1 MSESS
6 RTNER
11 YNFAPTPARRGRLFL
26 RRWVCLLALA
36 LAGLAG
42 CEDVNPEDPSTINN
56 QPGTTNPPDAGPT
69 QPTDPCGGEQICV
82 LDDDPGSAGPRVPF
96 STNAD
101 YVTVRSGSGYR
112 PIFMKGVNLGVGV
125 PGTRA
130 GHLAATREQY
140 AKWFDQMTDMG
151 VNTLRIYTL
160 HYPRFYEELAKHNEE
175 NPNNPLYLLHGI
187 WLHEEFEGLDL
198 LEGGFRDNI
207 REIVDCTHG
216 NCHINHRY
224 GKAYGTY
231 ETDVS
236 QWIMAWI
243 IGREV
248 NPEEVELTNE
258 HMDGETSWEGDHVRV
273 TDAQPTEVWWAQQVD
288 YLIDYELTGGEN
300 SSGYGQTRP
309 ISVSSWPTLD
319 PLEHP
324 TETADF
330 SSEDINSFD
339 MLALEAKDAPGGFF
353 ATFHAYPYY
362 PDYIVDDPDYR
373 QFSDSEGPNSYLGYL
388 EDLKSH
394 YAEMPLYI
402 GETGVSS
409 SWGAAHWGFED
420 MDHGG
425 HTEIEQGE
433 VGARLFRTVHDTN
446 CAGAA
451 LFAWIDEWWKPT
463 WISDPR
469 GSDAERRPF
478 WHNVTAAEQNFGLI
492 GFDMA
497 EPAWE
502 DGVTTQG
509 SGFVESATVIH
520 DVAYFHVRLQTN
532 GRLGSNQRLII
543 GFDTYGSEAS
553 GQFEEELGES
563 TLPSFG
569 ALDEESREV
578 IDVSVPAEGPQTQN
592 RNEFALMIEGTNSA
606 NLLVTRAYDSF
617 RIWYG
622 ARFAEGQLFQST
634 QTDGNPWKLV
644 RWLNSQ
650 EHGVKDEQG
659 NPDSNMW
666 FEETVHE
673 IGRLSI
679 RGANEEAT
687 SHDAVVV
694 HDNRIDI
701 RIPWTLINVT
711 DPSKLKV
718 LHASPNAIR
727 KKSPQHAETRGI
739 AISVADENSVLF
751 ETTRYRWEP
760 WGLHEDIQ
768 DIYGYPVDEETG
780 TIDWIQYERDKPA
793 LSIFGEALEQLPY
806 WMD

>member
-1 MSESS
+1 MTRKPNECDQTLTRRTSPHHRAS
-6 RTNER
+6 RWWI
-11 YNFAPTPARRGRLFL
+11 G
-26 RRWVCLLALA
+26 LLALV
-36 LAGLAG
+36 LVGLGG
-42 CEDVNPEDPSTINN
+42 CEDVNPDDPSTINN
-56 QPGTTNPPDAGPT
+56 QPGQTGGPDAGPT
-69 QPTDPCGGEQICV
+69 APSDPCGGEQICV
-82 LDDDPGSAGPRVPF
+82 LSDEPETSGPRVPY
-96 STNAD
+96 STNSD
-101 YVTVRSGSGYR
+101 YVTVRTGSGYR

-160 HYPRFYEELAKHNEE
+160 HYPRFYEALAEHNRE
-175 NPNNPLYLLHGI
+175 NPDNPLYILHGI

-198 LEGGFRDNI
+198 LEDGFRNNI

-231 ETDVS
+231 ETDIS

-248 NPEEVELTNE
+248 NPEEIELTNE
-258 HMDGETSWEGDHVRV
+258 HMDGQTSWEGAHVRV
-273 TDAQPTEVWWAQQVD
+273 TDAQPSEVWWAQQVD
-288 YLIDYELTGGEN
+288 YLIDYELNGGEN
-300 SSGYGQTRP
+300 SSGYNQTRP

-319 PLEHP
+319 PLNHP
-324 TETADF
+324 TETEDF

-373 QFSDSEGPNSYLGYL
+373 QSADAQGPNSYLGYL
-388 EDLKSH
+388 TDLKSH
-394 YAEMPLYI
+394 YADMPLYI

-409 SWGAAHWGFED
+409 SWGSAHWGYEN

-425 HTEIEQGE
+425 HTEVEQGE

-446 CAGAA
+446 CAGGA

-492 GFDMA
+492 GFDVA

-502 DGVTTQG
+502 DGVTTEG

-520 DVAYFHVRLQTN
+520 DVAYFHVRLQTS
-532 GRLGSNQRLII
+532 GRLSDNQKLLI

-553 GQFEEELGES
+553 GQFDEELGES
-563 TLPSFG
+563 TLPVFG
-569 ALDEESREV
+569 ALGEESRKV
-578 IDVSVPAEGPQTQN
+578 IDVSVPAEGPTTQN
-592 RNEFALMIEGTNSA
+592 RNEFALMIDGTNSA
-606 NLLVTRAYDSF
+606 NMMVTTAYDSF

-622 ARFAEGQLFQST
+622 ARFADGQLFQST
-634 QTDGNPWKLV
+634 QTDGEPWKLV

-659 NPDSNMW
+659 NPDSELW

-673 IGRLSI
+673 IGRLTI
-679 RGANEEAT
+679 RRADQQAT

-694 HDNRIDI
+694 HDDRIDI
-701 RIPWTLINVT
+701 RIPWTLLNVT

-739 AISVADENSVLF
+739 AISVADESSVLF
-751 ETTRYRWEP
+751 ETERYRWEP
-760 WGLHEDIQ
+760 WGAHEDIN

-780 TIDWIQYERDKPA
+780 TIDWIEYERDKPA
-793 LSIFGEALEQLPY
+793 LSIFGDALKELPY